1 MKSNGWVMGATMEP
15 YKKMGMFNIFN
26 TLVKWFLVIL
36 LGVMASLSFYQV
48 VMRYVFNNASS
59 WSEELVRFLFIWCSF
74 IAAAI
79 GIKEHIHIGV
89 DIFVKLL
96 PEKIANLTEVLV
108 NLGIMFFSS
117 YMVYYGWSVVM
128 VTRRQL
134 SPALRIP
141 MSWVYLSIPAMGVL
155 LLLYCSIEIVNAVGS
170 FKEEERA

>member
-1 MKSNGWVMGATMEP
+1 METI
-15 YKKMGMFNIFN
+15 KEEGILNILN

-74 IAAAI
+74 IGAAI
-79 GIKEHIHIGV
+79 GVKEHIHIGV

-96 PEKIANLTEVLV
+96 PKKIVNLTEVLV
-108 NLGIMFFSS
+108 NLGIMFFSG

-155 LLLYCSIEIVNAVGS
+155 LLLYCTLEIVKALS
-170 FKEEERA
+170 SIKEGGRA

>member
-1 MKSNGWVMGATMEP
+1 MKTIKEIGILNALD
-15 YKKMGMFNIFN
+15 I
-26 TLVKWFLVIL
+26 LVKWFLVIL

-89 DIFVKLL
+89 DIVVKLL
-96 PEKIANLTEVLV
+96 PSKAITLTEIIV
-108 NLGIMFFSS
+108 NLAIMVFSG
-117 YMVYYGWSVVM
+117 YMVYYGWTVVM
-128 VTRRQL
+128 VTSRQL

-141 MSWVYLSIPAMGVL
+141 MSWVYLSIPVMGVL
-155 LLLYCSIEIVNAVGS
+155 LLLYCSLEIAHAWGRLTGEGS
-170 FKEEERA
+170 A